1 MASDSNPASG
11 GRVSGPT
18 STPQRGRPRLM
29 RRGSQSESGEEL
41 GRQLDVVG
49 IQRSSAGSRKRGHKK
64 QRASF
69 GVSVGGDERA
79 GKWVRV

>member
-29 RRGSQSESGEEL
+29 RRGSQSEIGEEL
-41 GRQLDVVG
+41 GRQVDVVG
-49 IQRSSAGSRKRGHKK
+49 IQRSSPGSRKREHRK
-64 QRASF
+64 QMASF

-79 GKWVRV
+79 GKWARV

>member
-18 STPQRGRPRLM
+18 STPHRGRPRAM

-41 GRQLDVVG
+41 GRPMEVVG
-49 IQRSSAGSRKRGHKK
+49 IQRSSPGSRKREHRK

-69 GVSVGGDERA
+69 GVSVGGDVRV
-79 GKWVRV
+79 GKWARL

>member
-1 MASDSNPASG
+1 
-11 GRVSGPT
+11 
-18 STPQRGRPRLM
+18 M

-41 GRQLDVVG
+41 GRQVDVAG
-49 IQRSSAGSRKRGHKK
+49 IQRSSPGSRKREHKK

-79 GKWVRV
+79 GKWARV